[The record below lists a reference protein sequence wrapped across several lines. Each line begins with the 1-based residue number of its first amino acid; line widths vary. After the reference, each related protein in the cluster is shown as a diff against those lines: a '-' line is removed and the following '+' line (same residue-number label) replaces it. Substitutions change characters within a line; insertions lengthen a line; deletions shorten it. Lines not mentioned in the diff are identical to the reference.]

1 MRFTF
6 PRWSLPA
13 AALTPILLL
22 AACADSAPPPPQVEK
37 AQPAS
42 LYDRLGGK
50 PAIAAVVDDFVANVA
65 ADKRVNAAFRKA
77 NTARLKARLN
87 EQLCEASGGP
97 CKYAGRSMKTV
108 HKSMGITDAQFDA
121 VVEDFKKTLD
131 KFRVPSTEQ
140 AELTE
145 AGINHHAHHFH
156 HAAVVDR
163 LVAADEDA
171 LVWLLAI
178 DRFQLGRQF
187 GQVVLGL
194 AEENLVLGVDRD
206 DERLVLAADLL
217 GAGLG
222 QVDRHADLQQRRGDH
237 EDHQQHQHH
246 VDIWHDV
253 DLIHHLALTHD

>member
-22 AACADSAPPPPQVEK
+22 AACADSAAPPPQVEK

-140 AELTE
+140 AELT
-145 AGINHHAHHFH
+145 AILAPMRADIVTRTAK
-156 HAAVVDR
+156 AAAQKAPAKKAPAQKAPDKKS
-163 LVAADEDA
+163 
-171 LVWLLAI
+171 
-178 DRFQLGRQF
+178 
-187 GQVVLGL
+187 
-194 AEENLVLGVDRD
+194 
-206 DERLVLAADLL
+206 
-217 GAGLG
+217 
-222 QVDRHADLQQRRGDH
+222 
-237 EDHQQHQHH
+237 
-246 VDIWHDV
+246 
-253 DLIHHLALTHD
+253 